1 MAAQAGAI
9 RAGRAFVEL
18 FADSSRFVA
27 GLRQAEHKLR
37 QFGRNVQNLGMR
49 MTALGAAAIS
59 PFAISTKVYKD
70 FDDVMLSVKAVTGTT
85 GQEFDL
91 LTEKAKFLGRTTS
104 FTAAQVGSAML
115 ELGRAGFAA
124 TEIDASIAS
133 VMNLSR
139 ATGTDLAEST
149 NIAAATMRAF
159 GLDASKMTRVVD
171 VLTATANASAQTLS
185 DLGES
190 MKYTAPIADMFG
202 LSLEDASK
210 SLGILANLGI
220 KGSMAGTTLKNI
232 MLRMTDSSIRTKLK
246 QLGVTVSNANGDFRN
261 LADIMADL
269 GKATE
274 GMGDVEKLGIFNE
287 IFGLRAIAG
296 GSKLTTETFIRLI
309 EAIDK
314 AAGTAQ
320 RTAKIMDSGLGGA
333 LRRMWSAVEGI
344 GLAIGRS
351 LSKPLSIAADLFA
364 VISNKITELADKHR
378 ALVVVLG
385 AFAAS
390 LLVAGT
396 ALIGLGLTLKLI
408 AFGLST
414 LRTVLGAV
422 VGVFKGIK
430 TILLALLTPFT
441 LLAVLVA
448 ALGTAFVVTSGVGQ
462 KALRA
467 LQKKF
472 LDLKTDALSAWGGIV
487 AAYASGDLGLAAKIA
502 WLAVKEQW
510 AKGVAFLETK
520 WLEFKTFF
528 LKTAYGAFY
537 GALAAWEFVQNAI
550 VVGVIEASAAAVK
563 AWNVFVSWWKK
574 AIEGTAMALAK
585 VYNWM
590 MSLMDENWDSQEFM
604 RQMQEGFHEGM
615 DQINQDLEARQKQ
628 VEQRRQEMR
637 DAARQDHED
646 RLREITDAD
655 RQRREGLEESLNQ
668 ELESIAQELA
678 QAKEDLKNAIQKA
691 GQQAD
696 EKAEQD
702 KQQERASRLRGAMGM
717 AGAALD
723 MASASS
729 VGTFSA
735 AALSGLGAGG
745 ITQEIADN
753 TAAIARHTET
763 IARNTEEGAT
773 FT

>member
-27 GLRQAEHKLR
+27 GLRQAENKLR
-37 QFGRNVQNLGMR
+37 QFGQNVQNLGLK

-85 GQEFDL
+85 GKEFDI

-124 TEIDASIAS
+124 KEIDDSIAS

-149 NIAAATMRAF
+149 NIAAATLRAF
-159 GLDASKMTRVVD
+159 GLDASQMTRVAD

-232 MLRMTDSSIRTKLK
+232 MLRMTNSSIRSNLK

-261 LADIMADL
+261 LADILADL
-269 GKATE
+269 GKATQN
-274 GMGDVEKLGIFNE
+274 MGDVEKLSIFNE

-309 EAIDK
+309 DAIDN

-320 RTAKIMDSGLGGA
+320 RTAKVMDSGLGGA
-333 LRRMWSAVEGI
+333 LRRMWSAVEGV
-344 GLAIGRS
+344 GLAIGRA

-364 VISNKITELADKHR
+364 AVSNKITEWTDKHR

-396 ALIGLGLTLKLI
+396 ALIGLGLALKLM
-408 AFGLST
+408 AFALGT
-414 LRTVLGAV
+414 LRMVLGAV
-422 VGVFKGIK
+422 LGTFNLVKS
-430 TILLALLTPFT
+430 ILLALLNPFT

-448 ALGTAFVVTSGVGQ
+448 ALGTAFVITSGVGQ
-462 KALRA
+462 KALSA

-472 LDLKTDALSAWGGIV
+472 TDLKTEALSAWGGIV
-487 AAYASGDLGLAAKIA
+487 AAYASGDLGLAARIA

-510 AKGVAFLETK
+510 AKGVAFLETQ
-520 WLEFKTFF
+520 WLRFKTFF
-528 LKTAYGAFY
+528 LEAAFGAFY

-590 MSLMDENWDSQEFM
+590 MSLMDENWDGAEFM
-604 RQMQEGFHEGM
+604 RQMQAGFREGM
-615 DQINQDLEARQKQ
+615 DQINQDLEAKQKQ
-628 VEQRRQEMR
+628 AEQTRQEMR
-637 DAARQDHED
+637 DAAQSDHEE

-668 ELESIAQELA
+668 ELDNIAKELA
-678 QAKEDLKNAIQKA
+678 QAKEDLKNAIGKAHQQAAQKA
-691 GQQAD
+691 
-696 EKAEQD
+696 EET
-702 KQQERASRLRGAMGM
+702 KQQERASRLRGAVGM

-723 MASASS
+723 LASASS

-745 ITQEIADN
+745 VTQKIADN

-763 IARNTEEGAT
+763 IARNTEEGAS

>member
-18 FADSSRFVA
+18 YADSSRFVA
-27 GLRQAEHKLR
+27 GLRQAETKLR
-37 QFGRNVQNLGMR
+37 QFGQNVQNLGMR
-49 MTALGAAAIS
+49 MTALGTAALS

-70 FDDVMLSVKAVTGTT
+70 FDDVMLSVKAVTGAT
-85 GQEFDL
+85 GDEFDT
-91 LTEKAKFLGRTTS
+91 LTEKAKYLGRTTS

-124 TEIDASIAS
+124 KEIDDSIAS
-133 VMNLSR
+133 IMNLAR
-139 ATGTDLAEST
+139 ATGTDLAEAT
-149 NIAAATMRAF
+149 NIAAATLRAF
-159 GLDASKMTRVVD
+159 GMDASDMTRVAD
-171 VLTATANASAQTLS
+171 VLTATANTSAQTLS

-190 MKYTAPIADMFG
+190 MKYAAPVADLFG

-210 SLGILANLGI
+210 SLGILANVGI

-232 MLRMTDSSIRTKLK
+232 MLRLTDSSIRSKLK

-261 LADIMADL
+261 LADILTDL
-269 GKATE
+269 GKATQN
-274 GMGDVEKLGIFNE
+274 MGDVEKLSIFNE

-309 EAIDK
+309 NAIDH

-320 RTAKIMDSGLGGA
+320 RTAQVMDSGLGGA
-333 LRRMWSAVEGI
+333 LRRMWSAVEGV

-351 LSKPLSIAADLFA
+351 LSKPLSISADLFA
-364 VISNKITELADKHR
+364 VVSNKITEWTDKHR

-396 ALIGLGLTLKLI
+396 ALIGLGLTLKLM
-408 AFGLST
+408 AFALDT
-414 LRTVLGAV
+414 MRTVLGAI
-422 VGVFKGIK
+422 VGVFKGVK
-430 TILLALLTPFT
+430 AILMALLNPLA

-448 ALGTAFVVTSGVGQ
+448 ALSAAFVVMSGVGQ
-462 KALRA
+462 KALSA

-472 LDLKTDALSAWGGIV
+472 SDLKSDALNAWGGIV
-487 AAYASGDLGLAAKIA
+487 AAYASGDLGLAARIA
-502 WLAVKEQW
+502 WLTVKEQW

-528 LKTAYGAFY
+528 LKAAFGAFY

-550 VVGVIEASAAAVK
+550 VVGVIEASAAAAG

-590 MSLMDENWDSQEFM
+590 MSLMDENWDGAEFM
-604 RQMQEGFHEGM
+604 RQMTDSFHEGM
-615 DQINQDLEARQKQ
+615 DPINRQLEAKQ
-628 VEQRRQEMR
+628 NEAEQTRRQMR
-637 DAARQDHED
+637 DAAQKDHED

-655 RQRREGLEESLNQ
+655 KQRREGLEESLNQ
-668 ELESIAQELA
+668 ELEGISQELA

-691 GQQAD
+691 KQQAT

-702 KQQERASRLRGAMGM
+702 KVQERASRLRGAVGM

-723 MASASS
+723 LASATSA
-729 VGTFSA
+729 GTFSA

-745 ITQEIADN
+745 VSQKIADN
-753 TAAIARHTET
+753 TAATARHTET
-763 IARNTEEGAT
+763 IARNTEDGAT

>member
-1 MAAQAGAI
+1 
-9 RAGRAFVEL
+9 
-18 FADSSRFVA
+18 
-27 GLRQAEHKLR
+27 
-37 QFGRNVQNLGMR
+37 
-49 MTALGAAAIS
+49 
-59 PFAISTKVYKD
+59 
-70 FDDVMLSVKAVTGTT
+70 
-85 GQEFDL
+85 
-91 LTEKAKFLGRTTS
+91 
-104 FTAAQVGSAML
+104 
-115 ELGRAGFAA
+115 
-124 TEIDASIAS
+124 
-133 VMNLSR
+133 
-139 ATGTDLAEST
+139 
-149 NIAAATMRAF
+149 
-159 GLDASKMTRVVD
+159 
-171 VLTATANASAQTLS
+171 
-185 DLGES
+185 
-190 MKYTAPIADMFG
+190 
-202 LSLEDASK
+202 
-210 SLGILANLGI
+210 
-220 KGSMAGTTLKNI
+220 
-232 MLRMTDSSIRTKLK
+232 MLRMTDSSIRNKLK

-261 LADIMADL
+261 LADILTDL
-269 GKATE
+269 GKATQN
-274 GMGDVEKLGIFNE
+274 MGDVEKLGIFNE

-309 EAIDK
+309 EAIDN

-320 RTAKIMDSGLGGA
+320 RTAKVMDSGLGGA
-333 LRRMWSAVEGI
+333 LRRMWSAVEGV
-344 GLAIGRS
+344 GLAIGRA

-364 VISNKITELADKHR
+364 AVSNKITEWTDKHR

-414 LRTVLGAV
+414 LRTVLNAV
-422 VGVFKGIK
+422 LGTFNLVKS
-430 TILLALLTPFT
+430 ILLALLNPFT

-448 ALGTAFVVTSGVGQ
+448 ALSGAFIVMSGVGQ
-462 KALRA
+462 KALSA

-472 LDLKTDALSAWGGIV
+472 MDLKSDALSAWGGIV
-487 AAYASGDLGLAAKIA
+487 AAYASGDLGLAARIA

-510 AKGVAFLETK
+510 AKGVAFLEAQ
-520 WLEFKTFF
+520 WLRFKTFF
-528 LKTAYGAFY
+528 LEAAYGAFY

-574 AIEGTAMALAK
+574 AIEGTALALAK

-590 MSLMDENWDSQEFM
+590 MSLMDENWDGAEFM
-604 RQMQEGFHEGM
+604 RQMQAGFREGM
-615 DQINQDLEARQKQ
+615 DQINQDLEAKQKQ
-628 VEQRRQEMR
+628 AEQRRQEMR
-637 DAARQDHED
+637 DAAQSDHEE

-655 RQRREGLEESLNQ
+655 KQRREGLEESLNQ
-668 ELESIAQELA
+668 ELDNIAKELA

-691 GQQAD
+691 KQQAAQ
-696 EKAEQD
+696 KAEET
-702 KQQERASRLRGAMGM
+702 KQQDRASRLRGAVGM

-723 MASASS
+723 LASASS

-745 ITQEIADN
+745 VTQKIADN

-763 IARNTEEGAT
+763 IARNTEEGAG